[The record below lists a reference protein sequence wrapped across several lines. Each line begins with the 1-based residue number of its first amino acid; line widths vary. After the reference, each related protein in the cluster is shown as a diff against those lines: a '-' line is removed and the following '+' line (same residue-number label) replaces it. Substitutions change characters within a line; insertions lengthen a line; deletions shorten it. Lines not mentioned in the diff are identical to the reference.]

1 MVTTVII
8 SIIIIIVI
16 IACHIKTQQNV
27 DQAKLVIDQRFTIIE
42 DKIETLLAQI
52 SWLDIF
58 GKDFLNE
65 NGFYIEDIG
74 EKSFLKYLR
83 DELEQTAIY
92 SNNLSDHVWV
102 KETEELIRHEQ
113 QSNSDNVE
121 FSESFVELLK
131 RDAEAEI
138 IVEVWWEIEK
148 VATDLYIRT
157 LAGELPVDDA
167 RETLGKKMYSII
179 DGPALNHLN
188 ERLLEPRIHS
198 LFEKNLIHRLDR
210 CNEGKWREIL
220 RSSREDRA

>member
-1 MVTTVII
+1 MGDCSDGLAGSPLKGENPIF
-8 SIIIIIVI
+8 S
-16 IACHIKTQQNV
+16 KPNF
-27 DQAKLVIDQRFTIIE
+27 FT
-42 DKIETLLAQI
+42 
-52 SWLDIF
+52 
-58 GKDFLNE
+58 
-65 NGFYIEDIG
+65 
-74 EKSFLKYLR
+74 
-83 DELEQTAIY
+83 IY

-179 DGPALNHLN
+179 SL
-188 ERLLEPRIHS
+188 RIIC
-198 LFEKNLIHRLDR
+198 LP
-210 CNEGKWREIL
+210 
-220 RSSREDRA
+220 